1 MHPFTLDELSQL
13 SPEQAVASRFDA
25 ANLAKARWFL
35 VLYALAAAGGTIAAS
50 IEDPL
55 RLAILVPNLLF
66 ALILFFALRRERLGR
81 GQDEGLDAWLDPVRR
96 LIVAHPRAT
105 IVTMLVVL
113 LLSTLLATLGLDG
126 LIPLVVIAGFLSMA
140 FRMRPV
146 ERLLVHGTLVLGLVL
161 AALWGLPVAEAKSDD
176 LGTVIAVV
184 SNHSFALVVGL
195 LTSRRRR
202 REILNLFL
210 VTQDNAKDQL
220 RMRQELDYAREIQLA
235 MLPAGCPPQ
244 GWLDICSLSCP
255 ATEVGGDY
263 YDYFPLAGGRLA
275 VVVGDVA
282 GHGMASGLLLAG
294 VRSCLT
300 ILADDLDRPL
310 AVLGK
315 LNHMV
320 QQTARRRKLVTLAI
334 VVLDP
339 ARRVATVAN
348 AGHPPVFLSGA
359 AGVEEISLPSLPLGT
374 QLDPHFGLRELPL
387 EADDVLLLHSDG
399 LYEGEDRFGE
409 PYGLERLA
417 ASLARVPR
425 EMGATA
431 VRDAL
436 LADFA
441 AFQGGAP
448 QRDDLTFVVVKVGDG
463 RPTC

>member
-1 MHPFTLDELSQL
+1 VQPFTLDELSGL
-13 SPEQAVASRFDA
+13 SPEQAVANRFDVS
-25 ANLAKARWFL
+25 NLGRARWFV

-50 IEDPL
+50 IGDPR

-66 ALILFFALRRERLGR
+66 ALVFYFALRRWRLSR
-81 GQDEGLDAWLDPVRR
+81 GPKEGVDRALEPLRR
-96 LIVAHPRAT
+96 LIVGHPRAA
-105 IVTMLVVL
+105 IVTLLVTL
-113 LLSTLLATLGLDG
+113 LLSTLLATIGLDG
-126 LIPLVVIAGFLSMA
+126 LIPLLVIAGYFVPP

-146 ERLLVHGTLVLGLVL
+146 ERLLNHGSLVLGLLL
-161 AALWGLPVAEAKSDD
+161 AALLGLPVAEKKTDD
-176 LGTVIAVV
+176 TGTVAAVV
-184 SNHSFALVVGL
+184 SNQVFALIVGL
-195 LTSRRRR
+195 ATSRRRR
-202 REILNLFL
+202 REILAIFIAAQAS
-210 VTQDNAKDQL
+210 TKDQL

-263 YDYFPLAGGRLA
+263 YDYFPLDGGRLA

-300 ILADDLDRPL
+300 ILATELDQPL
-310 AVLGK
+310 AVLAK
-315 LNHMV
+315 LNLMV
-320 QQTARRRKLVTLAI
+320 QQTARRRKLATLAI
-334 VVLDP
+334 VILDP
-339 ARRVATVAN
+339 VRRIATVAN
-348 AGHPPVFLSGA
+348 AGHPPVLVSSSSGVA
-359 AGVEEISLPSLPLGT
+359 EISLPSLPLGT

-399 LYEGEDRFGE
+399 LYEGEDRLGE

-425 EMGATA
+425 ELPATA

-441 AFQGGAP
+441 AFQGGAA
-448 QRDDLTFVVVKVGDG
+448 QRDDLTFVVVKVSAD
-463 RPTC
+463 RPID